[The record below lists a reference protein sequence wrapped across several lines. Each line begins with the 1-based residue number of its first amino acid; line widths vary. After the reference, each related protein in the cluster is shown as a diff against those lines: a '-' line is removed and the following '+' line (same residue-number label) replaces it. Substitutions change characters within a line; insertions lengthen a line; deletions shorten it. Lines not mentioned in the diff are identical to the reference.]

1 MSKNN
6 NADML
11 CFAKY
16 ECPLKGTERDY
27 VKASYIQ
34 QSKYNWN
41 ELSLKCEPSEK
52 EILIYFWS

>member
-1 MSKNN
+1 MGKISPTSKTVNLLQAMSKNN

-34 QSKYNWN
+34 QSKYN
-41 ELSLKCEPSEK
+41 
-52 EILIYFWS
+52 